1 MYLRMSRGQVWEKRA
16 TMKKK
21 DRHTETQAGQIKAE
35 DVVAS
40 GVIMKGVT
48 YDKGPGQFLIHTELK
63 SAVRLSSKQVAVFRK
78 TFQQKKDFHF
88 M

>member
-1 MYLRMSRGQVWEKRA
+1 
-16 TMKKK
+16 MKKK

-63 SAVRLSSKQVAVFRK
+63 SAVRQTSCC
-78 TFQQKKDFHF
+78 FQENFSAEKGFSLYVT